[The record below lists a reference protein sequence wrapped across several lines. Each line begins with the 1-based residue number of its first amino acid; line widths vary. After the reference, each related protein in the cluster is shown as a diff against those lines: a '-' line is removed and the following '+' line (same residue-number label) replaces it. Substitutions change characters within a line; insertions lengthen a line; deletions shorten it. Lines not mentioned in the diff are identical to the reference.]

1 MYHYAGNNPI
11 KYTDPDGCFAENAWD
26 VLSLAA
32 GVRSFVRNVKSGD
45 VGGAVLDA
53 VGIIAD
59 AAAVALPCI
68 PGGAGAAIKAVRAT
82 KAVANG
88 VMGTCQIAAGV
99 NNIAEGI
106 QNSDAGQV
114 LDGSIQVISGTM
126 TVAGAMNELEAVSK
140 MPKATPEIK
149 KSNHGNSLDTTKP
162 AQGYAL
168 RDKDTGEILK
178 YGETTRGN
186 KRYSSKYL
194 TENNAYMDFQANGT
208 KREMHDWQHEK
219 ILDYKYN
226 NGGNR
231 PPLNK
236 SDW

>member
-1 MYHYAGNNPI
+1 M
-11 KYTDPDGCFAENAWD
+11 KYTDPDGCFAETAWD

-88 VMGTCQIAAGV
+88 VMGTCQVVAGV
-99 NNIAEGI
+99 NNIAEGV

-140 MPKATPEIK
+140 MPKAT
-149 KSNHGNSLDTTKP
+149 NNTTKATNNTIYVTP
-162 AQGYAL
+162 DGVAL
-168 RDKDTGEILK
+168 PPGKNIPNNYIENPYRSGSYGVMNDGKFQEKLRIDSPTPTGKKGPEFSHFHVDGGKDHLTDL
-178 YGETTRGN
+178 
-186 KRYSSKYL
+186 SKWP
-194 TENNAYMDFQANGT
+194 E
-208 KREMHDWQHEK
+208 
-219 ILDYKYN
+219 
-226 NGGNR
+226 
-231 PPLNK
+231 
-236 SDW
+236 